1 VFMIRLT
8 NFPILITIALY
19 ERQAKKIGTVG
30 VGETLLATTERFL
43 ETLPRNIKRWTL
55 LDNLFPGGVSDID
68 AIFELEGQL
77 DSALDT
83 HDQGGYPQIG
93 HTRTGSVRHARG
105 SIGSSTYPRMPSQ
118 SSRKPDSSPGP
129 HARLRVMPPLNRPA
143 ETTVHASPL
152 AQLFHPLIVD
162 DAIPEDAQ
170 PNAGTRDGVSYGPAS
185 RRRLSSATTLQRM
198 FPQSREGDNAIVQ
211 SPDQRSEALWEPET
225 AEETEEKEST
235 LGNLEWARRLDS
247 IEKRQQRIEELLHE
261 VVSGIR
267 VERSDSSSSRGS
279 ERRV

>member
-1 VFMIRLT
+1 
-8 NFPILITIALY
+8 
-19 ERQAKKIGTVG
+19 
-30 VGETLLATTERFL
+30 
-43 ETLPRNIKRWTL
+43 
-55 LDNLFPGGVSDID
+55 
-68 AIFELEGQL
+68 
-77 DSALDT
+77 
-83 HDQGGYPQIG
+83 
-93 HTRTGSVRHARG
+93 
-105 SIGSSTYPRMPSQ
+105 
-118 SSRKPDSSPGP
+118 
-129 HARLRVMPPLNRPA
+129 MPPLRPA

-198 FPQSREGDNAIVQ
+198 FPPSREGDNAIMQ
-211 SPDQRSEALWEPET
+211 SPEQWSEALWEPET
-225 AEETEEKEST
+225 AEETEEKESG

-267 VERSDSSSSRGS
+267 VERSNSSGS
-279 ERRV
+279 EENVTK